1 MGKDF
6 LTLTDF
12 SAEEILDTLN
22 LAREVKE
29 LTKAGNCPQPFRG
42 KTFGMIFHKPSLRTR
57 ISFETGVYQ
66 LGGYSLFIT
75 DKEIE
80 LGKRE
85 SIADIGRVL
94 SRFLHGIVIRTFSH
108 QHVEELAEWS
118 SVPVINAL
126 TDKYHPCQIMGDLQT
141 ILEHKGRIEGIKL
154 TYFGDGNNVA
164 NSLINAAYRL
174 PIDVT
179 IACAE
184 DTLPDMEVFNRAKN
198 EGIGSVRIVHDPVEG
213 AKGADVFYADVWASM
228 GQKDL
233 LEVKMK
239 SLRAFQINHELLK
252 HAKSDAIVMH
262 CLPAERGRE
271 ITDEVMDGPQAVV
284 FDQAENRLH
293 AQKAIMMKI
302 VK

>member
-184 DTLPDMEVFNRAKN
+184 DTLPIWKFLTAQRMKESAASESFTIRLKAQRAPMFSTPMS
-198 EGIGSVRIVHDPVEG
+198 G
-213 AKGADVFYADVWASM
+213 
-228 GQKDL
+228 
-233 LEVKMK
+233 
-239 SLRAFQINHELLK
+239 
-252 HAKSDAIVMH
+252 
-262 CLPAERGRE
+262 LPWGR
-271 ITDEVMDGPQAVV
+271 
-284 FDQAENRLH
+284 
-293 AQKAIMMKI
+293 KI
-302 VK
+302 CWK